1 MKKINIKILILI
13 FLFSLPVSSEEIN
26 INSQSMNIEENG
38 NIVKGNN
45 AEATFPKKNIFVKS
59 KKIIHDKKKKI
70 GNF

>member
-45 AEATFPKKNIFVKS
+45 AEATFPKKYICKI
-59 KKIIHDKKKKI
+59 KK
-70 GNF
+70 NNS